1 MFKNKKFECYL
12 LKNRIPGVVLA
23 VLMTVFM
30 LMMAGRFEL
39 LNRLDSKTYR
49 TLNEIESISNPYGSD
64 VKITVDRADYLG
76 YDYFVDSERQ
86 GSYYICQQDGRY
98 AILLLKSN
106 DDVVLNYTIK
116 GRMISGGSEYSSIID
131 GITSDMGIAAA
142 QLETRMYPLIISEVD
157 FPRIYYNMMLLV
169 LIVTVLWSVY
179 VIVRCIY
186 EVSCPWKVRS
196 VRDVLG
202 KRADRQTIR
211 DIDSQLRYEM
221 YYEQYGIAITDK
233 YFVCHGMW
241 HTDVVALDNIETF
254 KKLRTSSNIGSGKK
268 KIYKLLMVD
277 VDGVTYE
284 QDFRSEKDINEAL
297 SYLSDDKRVKR

>member
-221 YYEQYGIAITDK
+221 YYDQYGIAITDK
-233 YFVCHGMW
+233 YFVAMECGTRMW
-241 HTDVVALDNIETF
+241 
-254 KKLRTSSNIGSGKK
+254 LRWT
-268 KIYKLLMVD
+268 
-277 VDGVTYE
+277 T
-284 QDFRSEKDINEAL
+284 
-297 SYLSDDKRVKR
+297 

>member
-142 QLETRMYPLIISEVD
+142 QLDTRMYPLPKDILQHDAPGADSD
-157 FPRIYYNMMLLV
+157 SALV
-169 LIVTVLWSVY
+169 
-179 VIVRCIY
+179 CI
-186 EVSCPWKVRS
+186 C
-196 VRDVLG
+196 
-202 KRADRQTIR
+202 DRQMHIR
-211 DIDSQLRYEM
+211 GELPVEGTQCQRCSWKA
-221 YYEQYGIAITDK
+221 G
-233 YFVCHGMW
+233 
-241 HTDVVALDNIETF
+241 
-254 KKLRTSSNIGSGKK
+254 
-268 KIYKLLMVD
+268 
-277 VDGVTYE
+277 
-284 QDFRSEKDINEAL
+284 
-297 SYLSDDKRVKR
+297 

>member
-1 MFKNKKFECYL
+1 M
-12 LKNRIPGVVLA
+12 I
-23 VLMTVFM
+23 
-30 LMMAGRFEL
+30 
-39 LNRLDSKTYR
+39 
-49 TLNEIESISNPYGSD
+49 
-64 VKITVDRADYLG
+64 
-76 YDYFVDSERQ
+76 
-86 GSYYICQQDGRY
+86 
-98 AILLLKSN
+98 ILLTRR
-106 DDVVLNYTIK
+106 DIK

-221 YYEQYGIAITDK
+221 YYDQYGIAITDK

>member
-1 MFKNKKFECYL
+1 
-12 LKNRIPGVVLA
+12 
-23 VLMTVFM
+23 
-30 LMMAGRFEL
+30 
-39 LNRLDSKTYR
+39 
-49 TLNEIESISNPYGSD
+49 
-64 VKITVDRADYLG
+64 
-76 YDYFVDSERQ
+76 
-86 GSYYICQQDGRY
+86 
-98 AILLLKSN
+98 
-106 DDVVLNYTIK
+106 
-116 GRMISGGSEYSSIID
+116 MISGGSEYSSIID

-196 VRDVLG
+196 VKDVLG

-221 YYEQYGIAITDK
+221 YYDQYGIAITDK